1 MLVHVRQQFYTK
13 RYAHEEKENK
23 LKINQRMRGCVIAS
37 FPLPFYIT
45 SCGKCKATPLW
56 IRDGLRTC
64 VNIRGCWAA
73 GQVLPQITLVVYRVG
88 GVGLGGPWTQH
99 RVGVKNSAFI

>member
-45 SCGKCKATPLW
+45 FVWKMQGHAPLDSRW
-56 IRDGLRTC
+56 SSHLREHPRMLGRRAS
-64 VNIRGCWAA
+64 VAA
-73 GQVLPQITLVVYRVG
+73 DYPGRV
-88 GVGLGGPWTQH
+88 
-99 RVGVKNSAFI
+99 